1 MRIAPGARVAH
12 AQYGAGT
19 ISATDDQYTV
29 IEFDEH
35 GSRRFVSRMV
45 TLEPTTIP
53 APARVAAAR
62 KPRKKKEPAVPGAE
76 PAAKAPKAAKT
87 AK

>member
-35 GSRRFVSRMV
+35 GSKRFVTRMV
-45 TLEPTTIP
+45 TLESTSVP
-53 APARVAAAR
+53 APAKAAGAKKR
-62 KPRKKKEPAVPGAE
+62 ATRKKKETPS
-76 PAAKAPKAAKT
+76 
-87 AK
+87 

>member
-35 GSRRFVSRMV
+35 GSKRFVTRMV
-45 TLEPTTIP
+45 TLESTSVP
-53 APARVAAAR
+53 APAKAAAKKR
-62 KPRKKKEPAVPGAE
+62 AARKKKE
-76 PAAKAPKAAKT
+76 T
-87 AK
+87 AS

>member
-35 GSRRFVSRMV
+35 GSKRFVTRMV
-45 TLEPTTIP
+45 TLESTSVP
-53 APARVAAAR
+53 APAKAAGAKKR
-62 KPRKKKEPAVPGAE
+62 ATRKKKETV
-76 PAAKAPKAAKT
+76 K
-87 AK
+87 